1 MDINIIDFFNEK
13 LFTNNPTLSNDEIEE
28 WIKNNIYIDLI
39 KEYATMY
46 ANNQLINLLDNVQDN
61 ITTIEN
67 LLLDSNTNIHSDDY
81 IKLKS
86 KIYGLK
92 TTYNI
97 IHNKLFNQY
106 ESI

>member
-1 MDINIIDFFNEK
+1 MEINIIDFFKEK

-39 KEYATMY
+39 KDYATMY
-46 ANNQLINLLDNVQDN
+46 ANIQLINLLDIVQDN
-61 ITTIEN
+61 ITSIEN
-67 LLLDSNTNIHSDDY
+67 LLLESNRNIHSDDY
-81 IKLKS
+81 IELKS

-97 IHNKLFNQY
+97 IYNKLYNQY